1 MTEVFFTEDFE
12 TWWHGLTSGEQE
24 DVAFVVRL
32 LEARGVALGFPYSSA
47 IRGPRLRLREL
58 RVSAEGEAL
67 RVLYAFDPW
76 RSAILLIGGS
86 KVGRGGR
93 FYGEAVPKAERL
105 YREYVKRRELEEE
118 EQEQEEEE

>member
-1 MTEVFFTEDFE
+1 MTEIFVTEDFE
-12 TWWHGLTSGEQE
+12 TWWQNLAAGQQE
-24 DVAFVVRL
+24 DVAFVVGL

-47 IRGPRLRLREL
+47 IRGSRLRLREL

-76 RSAILLIGGS
+76 RSAVLLIGGS
-86 KVGRGGR
+86 KGGRGDR

-105 YREYVKRRELEEE
+105 YQEYVRRRELEEE
-118 EQEQEEEE
+118 GE